1 MPFVGVRV
9 QVSPTAPNARKGFF
23 YVLLTFRKEV
33 RKMAKRNNL
42 IILIIIWLVL
52 GVFATILNNIS
63 AEGDNIH
70 TSALNVGVSSHQNL

>member
-1 MPFVGVRV
+1 
-9 QVSPTAPNARKGFF
+9 
-23 YVLLTFRKEV
+23 
-33 RKMAKRNNL
+33 MAKRNNL